1 MASRVTISGKGR
13 MVSQG
18 RSRGRIRVLLL
29 VLLSASGLALAARAQ
44 SSDPVVAS
52 VNGVEI
58 RQSEVRK
65 ALSGAGIAN
74 PTPEAERSAIN
85 ALIQQ
90 ELLVQEAYKSELEKS
105 AEVKAAVAE
114 ATRKILANAALQQQL
129 GRRKLADEELRRR
142 YERAIATL
150 PRREYRLRHIVTET
164 RSEAAVVLDRL
175 QKGVNFSILARGSLD
190 KATADRGGEVGWQSA
205 QTLPTSA
212 LALVEKLQLGQIGG
226 PILSGAGWEVI
237 QLLELRPVKVPSF
250 AEAKPQLQQQL
261 QQETAQQLVQ
271 QLAAGAQIEAFLAPP
286 PGEPVAATA
295 H

>member
-1 MASRVTISGKGR
+1 MTVSGGR
-13 MVSQG
+13 AWW
-18 RSRGRIRVLLL
+18 RICALLL
-29 VLLSASGLALAARAQ
+29 VLLSAAGLALAARGE
-44 SSDPVVAS
+44 SSDPTVAS

-65 ALSGAGIAN
+65 ALSAAGIAN
-74 PTPEAERSAIN
+74 PTPEVERSAIH

-90 ELLVQEAYKSELEKS
+90 ELLVQEAYKAELEKS

-114 ATRKILANAALQQQL
+114 ATRRILANAALQQEL
-129 GRRKLADEELRRR
+129 GRRKLTDEELQRR
-142 YERAIATL
+142 YEQAIATL
-150 PRREYRLRHIVTET
+150 PKREYRLRHIVTGT

-175 QKGVNFSILARGSLD
+175 RKGSNFSILARRSLD
-190 KATADRGGEVGWQSA
+190 KATGDRGGEVGWQSA
-205 QTLPTSA
+205 QGLPTSA
-212 LALVEKLQLGQIGG
+212 LALVEKLQRGQIGG

-237 QLLELRPVKVPSF
+237 QLLESRPVKVPTF

-271 QLAAGAQIEAFLAPP
+271 QLAASARIEAFLMPA
-286 PGEPVAATA
+286 PGEPVAATG